1 MTTPSREIS
10 TWEGIKKFLIYAAQ
24 RCIEMDRLMIIYSQ
38 SKDSKNNLKKIQT
51 VVSIRVILAVIK
63 KNGVKF
69 FCEY

>member
-1 MTTPSREIS
+1 
-10 TWEGIKKFLIYAAQ
+10 
-24 RCIEMDRLMIIYSQ
+24 MDRLMIIYSQ